1 MSYEKMER
9 GFGEEGIN
17 RLIYCQKGPKS
28 VAQRQEFL
36 SSDMICS
43 PLLMRNEKSKQCYM
57 MANNAG
63 SLWLIGFRADWV
75 KWCLHFRKK
84 RFLLLQLVKWQEF
97 ISSTEIIIIIKKKN

>member
-36 SSDMICS
+36 SNDMICL
-43 PLLMRNEKSKQCYM
+43 PLLTLNEKRKQCFM
-57 MANNAG
+57 MANNKVG
-63 SLWLIGFRADWV
+63 PLWLIGFGVYWV
-75 KWCLHFRKK
+75 KWYLHFRKK
-84 RFLLLQLVKWQEF
+84 K
-97 ISSTEIIIIIKKKN
+97 ISFTPTGQMASVYTLY